1 MRKSGQ
7 GRRVGNLPDERTSF
21 VGRGAELRAV
31 ALAVA
36 DARLVTLTGVGGVG
50 KTRLAQRAGAEL
62 RDDFPDGV
70 WLVGLAQLSRP
81 ALMPLALYEALRLAD
96 QSTRPAIE
104 VVADWLDDKELLLIL
119 DCCEHLAADCADF
132 VRTLLT
138 AAPGVRVLATSRR
151 PLSLR
156 GEQAIVVPPLPVDD
170 HGTRPSDAALLFM
183 ERAGVAEEDGTAVAE
198 ICAHL
203 EGIPLAIELAAA
215 HLPEMDLDALRQRL
229 HTRFETL
236 ASSTSGAWHGE
247 SDPRH
252 QTLRTAIGWSHELCT
267 PPERLVWARLSVFAG
282 GFEQE
287 AAELVCAGGP
297 LGSGQIGGL
306 LSALV
311 DKSLLQAAK
320 TPRGL
325 RYSMLDTVR
334 EYGAEWLR
342 NLGEEQ
348 RLAQRHRDYY
358 RWLVR
363 TGSREWA
370 GPDQVAWYERCTA
383 EHANLRVA
391 LESCLAAPDPR
402 DSLEMTG
409 GLWFFWLCCGFQREG
424 RHYLD
429 RALAKAPDPVPE
441 PERFWALWA
450 CGAVAFMQG
459 DLEASDRLANL
470 CTPLADRIDDPAAA
484 DAALYLEGV
493 QLVLT
498 SRPAQT
504 IALLAPTAGSP
515 DCGGGSP
522 AIKLFLL
529 SAVPF
534 AHLRLGE
541 FDRAITSSDALR
553 EECER
558 HGEQWMRSYAFY
570 MLSSAAQGNGDPA
583 SAVRHARAALPIKW
597 RLHDVFGAALSIDAL
612 TSATADPEQTGRL
625 LGISDTLWRSV
636 GVAQMGSPDLVAARQ
651 ACERRVRDAVG
662 DLAYEAAFR
671 KGLESGADDGIAYA
685 LTAGA
690 GPRTTPEGGTPS

>member
-1 MRKSGQ
+1 MWKSGQ
-7 GRRVGNLPDERTSF
+7 GRQVGNLPDETTSF
-21 VGRGAELRAV
+21 VGRGPELRAV

-36 DARLVTLTGVGGVG
+36 DARVVTLTGVGGVG

-62 RDDFPDGV
+62 REDFPDGV
-70 WLVGLAQLSRP
+70 WLVDLAQLSRP
-81 ALMPLALYEALRLAD
+81 ALMALALYEALRLAD

-104 VVADWLDDKELLLIL
+104 VVADWLADKELLLIL

-151 PLSLR
+151 PLTLR
-156 GEQAIVVPPLPVDD
+156 GEQAIVVPPLPVDG
-170 HGTRPSDAALLFM
+170 HGTRLSDAALLFM
-183 ERAGVAEEDGTAVAE
+183 ERAGVTEEDGTAVAE
-198 ICAHL
+198 ICARL

-215 HLPEMDLDALRQRL
+215 RLPEMDLDALRQRL

-236 ASSTSGAWHGE
+236 ASPASGAWHGE

-252 QTLRTAIGWSHELCT
+252 RTLRTAIGWSHELCT
-267 PPERLVWARLSVFAG
+267 PPERLAWARLSVFAG

-311 DKSLLQAAK
+311 DKSVLQAVK

-334 EYGAEWLR
+334 EYGEEWLR

-363 TGSREWA
+363 TGSRDWV
-370 GPDQVAWYERCTA
+370 GPDQVSWYERCTA
-383 EHANLRVA
+383 EHANLRTA
-391 LESCLAAPDPR
+391 LESCLADPDPR

-498 SRPAQT
+498 GQPAGVLG
-504 IALLAPTAGSP
+504 LLAQRPSAP

-522 AIKLFLL
+522 AIKLFVL
-529 SAVPF
+529 SVVTYAQL
-534 AHLRLGE
+534 HLGE
-541 FDRAITSSDALR
+541 FERATESADTLR
-553 EECER
+553 EECEQ
-558 HGEQWMRSYAFY
+558 HGEQWMRSFAFY
-570 MLSSAAQGNGDPA
+570 MLSRVALGNGDPA
-583 SAVRHARAALPIKW
+583 SAARHARDALSIKW
-597 RLHDVFGAALSIDAL
+597 RLHDVFGAAMSIDAL
-612 TSATADPEQTGRL
+612 TSAMADPEQTGRL
-625 LGISDTLWRSV
+625 LGISDVLWRSS
-636 GVAQMGSPDLVAARQ
+636 GVARMGDPELMATRQ
-651 ACERRVRDAVG
+651 ACERRIRDAIG
-662 DLAYEAAFR
+662 DAAYEAAFR
-671 KGLESGADDGIAYA
+671 EGLETDIDDGIAYA
-685 LTAGA
+685 LA
-690 GPRTTPEGGTPS
+690 TPEGGTPS